1 MRVRISYGVELEDVA
16 EQASNIGY
24 NALLELKHCVRV
36 LEKNLDY
43 IDEAENDYSS
53 VVLAIENIRL
63 KLTKADAILVDTNAI
78 LEGLQNYHNGE
89 ENVPERR
96 STMDSGRNTNDE
108 V

>member
-36 LEKNLDY
+36 LEKNF
-43 IDEAENDYSS
+43 DEAENDYSS